1 MLRFCN
7 SSHCF
12 WISTWNV
19 EGLAEEQLLQITSVM
34 TRRQISVLWIQ
45 ETHSRVSEK
54 YLTFGNLLVLVA
66 GHDKADQ
73 REYAGVGFII
83 APHIV
88 PSIIGAS
95 CYSNRIACLKLRVP
109 GGNACICSMHAPHN
123 GHSLR
128 VRQSFFAQLIC
139 RYNSVSAHGPKL
151 IYGDLNARIHH
162 RLAGEDP
169 IIGPFPFGD
178 PLAII
183 SGSKNR

>member
-1 MLRFCN
+1 M
-7 SSHCF
+7 
-12 WISTWNV
+12 
-19 EGLAEEQLLQITSVM
+19 
-34 TRRQISVLWIQ
+34 
-45 ETHSRVSEK
+45 
-54 YLTFGNLLVLVA
+54 TFGNFLVLVA
-66 GHDKADQ
+66 GHDKEDQ

-83 APHIV
+83 AHHIV
-88 PSIIGAS
+88 PSIIGAT
-95 CYSNRIACLKLRVP
+95 CYSNMIACLKLRVP
-109 GGNACICSMHAPHN
+109 GGNACICSVYAPHN

-128 VRQSFFAQLIC
+128 VRQSFFAQLIR

-183 SGSKNR
+183 GGSKNRQLLIEACKALRLTVANTWFDSSIEDQVSFYAIGASPM